1 MDPYPDNAAHLSAE
15 LERIDGLL
23 YDYLHTWRTE
33 SAAEGEVP
41 GLYVSD
47 AEVERILT
55 NDRTPASRKKEGA
68 PDRHADERPNEHA
81 DERPNEHVDERAN
94 EHADERPNGH
104 ADERPNDHADERPNR
119 RGFEASDRRADARE
133 TIDQR
138 VTATASAGVD
148 LRLPRL
154 AERFD
159 LADRHVDALLLAVAP
174 DLDLAYEK
182 VFAYLQDDLTRK
194 RPTVGLVARILGSP
208 EHGPLDERYRLSESS
223 PLVSA
228 GLVRLRSPEPGAPL
242 LAASVTADRRV
253 VAYLLGSDDVD
264 PSIADCTEAIDP
276 DTTVSTL
283 PIDDAVRRTV
293 DRAAPAPAQSPTM
306 VALTGPDGVGKRDAV
321 AAMATG
327 LHRPVVRSDAARLFR
342 TDCADP
348 FERVCREAR
357 LRNALVHLTNLDRLD
372 GDDGQAGG
380 VEAVVDTLADVRD
393 HVFLSGSAEWQPP
406 RAVDSHTV
414 SRLRLPRP
422 GYERRTDLWERRLAS
437 DAIDLDAGE
446 LDTADLAATF
456 SLTRGGIDEAIEQ
469 ARTRSADGLTSD
481 AIYEACRAQS
491 RETLGDLAVR
501 SEPTYTWDDIVL
513 PAEELRQLHAVAA
526 HISHRG
532 TVYSDWGFADRFNLG
547 TGLNVLFSGP
557 SGTGKTMAAEILAS
571 EAGLDLFKIDL
582 ASVVSKYIGE
592 TEKHLKRIFDEA
604 EHSDAVLFFDEAD
617 ALFGERSEVSDSHD
631 RYANVEV
638 SYLLQRMEEHDG
650 TVIMTTN
657 LEENIDDAFQRRIN
671 RTVEFPR
678 PDHASRYAIWQNI
691 FPEDTPVGDLDY
703 EFLSSFDLT
712 GGNVENVA
720 LTAAFLAAD
729 DGGADDEGRVEM
741 RHVVRAL
748 RRELQKTGR
757 LVSNDEFGEYSELL
771 P

>member
-1 MDPYPDNAAHLSAE
+1 MDPYPDNAAHLTAE

-23 YDYLHTWRTE
+23 YDYLETWRAA
-33 SAAEGEVP
+33 SAAEGDVP

-47 AEVERILT
+47 AEVEQILAG
-55 NDRTPASRKKEGA
+55 DRTSAQ
-68 PDRHADERPNEHA
+68 
-81 DERPNEHVDERAN
+81 RAK
-94 EHADERPNGH
+94 
-104 ADERPNDHADERPNR
+104 
-119 RGFEASDRRADARE
+119 EASDRHTDHRE
-133 TIDQR
+133 TIDER
-138 VTATASAGVD
+138 AAVTAAAGVD
-148 LRLPRL
+148 LRLRTL
-154 AERFD
+154 AARFD

-174 DLDLAYEK
+174 DLDLDYEK

-194 RPTVGLVARILGSP
+194 RPTVGLVARILGSAEP
-208 EHGPLDERYRLSESS
+208 GPLDERSRLSESS
-223 PLVSA
+223 PLVSS

-264 PSIADCTEAIDP
+264 PAIADCTAALDP
-276 DTTVSTL
+276 DSAVADL
-283 PIDDAVRRTV
+283 PLDDAVRRDV
-293 DRAAPAPAQSPTM
+293 ERAAPAPDQSPTM
-306 VALTGPDGVGKRDAV
+306 VAVSGPEGVGKRDAV
-321 AAMATG
+321 ASMAAG
-327 LHRPVVRSDAARLFR
+327 LDRPLVRSDASRVFR

-348 FERVCREAR
+348 IERVCREAR
-357 LRNALVHLTNLDRLD
+357 LRDAVVHLTNLHRLA
-372 GDDGQAGG
+372 AGG
-380 VEAVVDTLADVRD
+380 GEDGREDAGTEAVVDALAGFPD
-393 HVFLSGSAEWQPP
+393 HVFLSGAEEWEAP
-406 RAVDSHTV
+406 RSVDSHAVT
-414 SRLRLPRP
+414 SLHLQRP
-422 GYERRTDLWERRLAS
+422 GYERRKELWDRRVAEGT
-437 DAIDLDAGE
+437 IDLGTPGAEDAEARESPDSGTGE
-446 LDTADLAATF
+446 ALDTADLAATF
-456 SLTRGGIDEAIEQ
+456 SLTRGRMDEAIER
-469 ARTRSADGLTSD
+469 ARRRNPEGLTSE

-491 RETLGDLAVR
+491 RETLGELAVR

-513 PAEELRQLHAVAA
+513 PADELRQLHAVAA

-532 TVYSDWGFADRFNLG
+532 TVYSDWGFDDRFNLG

-557 SGTGKTMAAEILAS
+557 SGTGKTMAAEILAN

-604 EHSDAVLFFDEAD
+604 EHSDALLFFDEAD

-657 LEENIDDAFQRRIN
+657 LEENIDDAFRRRIN

-678 PDHASRYAIWQNI
+678 PDQASRYAIWQSI

-729 DGGADDEGRVEM
+729 DEGRVEM

-757 LVSNDEFGEYSELL
+757 LISADEFGEYSYLL
-771 P
+771 G